1 MFEISDFYQYCKAH
15 RVDVIPYDG
24 CPKEGATIRD
34 QGYYGV
40 FLDFTKIKSTRL
52 LRGVCYHELGHV
64 ATGALHKVD
73 SPYELAERSEY
84 RAIRWAAEN
93 YLTIEAFQEAF
104 DAGFTEIW
112 QLSEYFD
119 LPEADIRSALQYWTD
134 GRGIT
139 FSKQEANICTLP

>member
-1 MFEISDFYQYCKAH
+1 MFEISDFYHYCKQHDVA
-15 RVDVIPYDG
+15 VIPYDG

-34 QGYYGV
+34 QGFYGV

-73 SPYELAERSEY
+73 SPFELAERSEY
-84 RAIRWAAEN
+84 RAIRWAAEH

-104 DAGFTEIW
+104 DAGYTQIW
-112 QLSEYFD
+112 QLEEYFD
-119 LPEADIRSALQYWTD
+119 LPEADIRAALRYWTD
-134 GRGIT
+134 SRGVNFT
-139 FSKQEANICTLP
+139 KEASLCTLP